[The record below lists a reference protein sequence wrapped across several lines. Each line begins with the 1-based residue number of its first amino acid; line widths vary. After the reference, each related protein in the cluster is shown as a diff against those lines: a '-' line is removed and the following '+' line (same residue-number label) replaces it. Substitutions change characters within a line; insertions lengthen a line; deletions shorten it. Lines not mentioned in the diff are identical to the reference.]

1 MGGGFSSSTNYV
13 SQSTAGEVATGLSN
27 STNYALKTGYQ
38 QMLEVYI
45 ALTGASDVSLSPSI
59 PGVTG
64 GVANGV
70 TTVTVTTDS
79 SSGYAL
85 TIAASNNPAMQK
97 GASSIADYVQAGAP
111 DFTFI
116 TGASVANFGYTP
128 EGVDVV
134 QRFKDNG
141 ATCNTGGLNTVS
153 ACWDGLSTV
162 PKTIASKTTSNHP
175 NGATTSVRFR
185 VGIGSSVVQPPGTY
199 TATTT
204 LTALSL

>member
-45 ALTGASDVSLSPSI
+45 SLTGGNNVTMSPSI
-59 PGVTG
+59 G
-64 GVANGV
+64 GVAGGTANGS

-79 SSGYAL
+79 SSGYSL
-85 TIAASNNPAMQK
+85 SIAVSSNPAMQK

-111 DFTFI
+111 DFTF
-116 TGASVANFGYTP
+116 TTLPNVANFGYTP

-141 ATCNTGGLNTVS
+141 SVCNTGSLNTVS
-153 ACWDGLSTV
+153 ACWDGLSTTA
-162 PKTIASKTTSNHP
+162 KTIASKTSSNHP

-185 VGIGSSVVQPPGTY
+185 VGIGASVIQPPGIY

-204 LTALSL
+204 LTALAL